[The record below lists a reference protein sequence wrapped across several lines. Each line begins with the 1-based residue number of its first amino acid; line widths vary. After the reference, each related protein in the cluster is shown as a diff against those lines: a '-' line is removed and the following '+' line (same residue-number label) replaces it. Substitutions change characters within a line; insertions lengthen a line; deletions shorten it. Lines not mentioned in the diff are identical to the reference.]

1 MSTRCPHLA
10 GPGCRDTPLPAGP
23 RVLPRWCKWEEA
35 LSLPTPTFLPPTHT
49 HTPVHTHSCTLYLKP
64 CHRYQPL
71 AFPGSGAVA
80 LCHRD
85 SILPVHLPHPSLL
98 LTTPQIFFKPLLFF
112 TEQRKKKMFLSLFTV
127 LFLPPISSAE
137 MHPKKRK
144 YNCIQLAME
153 IINRSKRFNP
163 FYK

>member
-1 MSTRCPHLA
+1 
-10 GPGCRDTPLPAGP
+10 
-23 RVLPRWCKWEEA
+23 
-35 LSLPTPTFLPPTHT
+35 
-49 HTPVHTHSCTLYLKP
+49 
-64 CHRYQPL
+64 
-71 AFPGSGAVA
+71 
-80 LCHRD
+80 
-85 SILPVHLPHPSLL
+85 
-98 LTTPQIFFKPLLFF
+98 
-112 TEQRKKKMFLSLFTV
+112 MFLSLFTV